1 MKKIIYYVT
10 DHGLGHATRSVALI
24 RELQKYNLEII
35 VRNSN
40 AKHFLKNSL
49 EHTRIVSD
57 KTDVG
62 PLIKNDG
69 ISINET
75 KSKPIIKEWID
86 SIEEYATLESTRLLK
101 MKPDLII
108 SDISPMPFLAAK
120 KLGITSVAISNFT
133 WYDVLK
139 FLPKNQLCRLGEIYS
154 LADFTIQLPFGT
166 SMNIFRK
173 KKKVG
178 LVSRK
183 RTKSKQQ
190 IKKELGIDSSFRI
203 VLVALGGSTHSL
215 KFKTDD
221 KTVILSMNSRI
232 SDKHNVI
239 DVTNWIEGQDLVS
252 ISDLV
257 ICKCG
262 YGFVSECI
270 SNRIPFFYLLDS
282 KHREQNAISKQLS
295 KMKLGKKISL
305 NQLNNL
311 EFNEKFFL
319 GLSKTRKIHLENQK
333 TAHAILKLI
342 EK

>member
-24 RELQKYNLEII
+24 RELQKYDLEII

-40 AKHFLKNSL
+40 AKRFLKRSL
-49 EHTRIVSD
+49 NHIRIISN

-69 ISINET
+69 ISINEN
-75 KSKPIIKEWID
+75 KSKPILKKWIN
-86 SIEEYATLESTRLLK
+86 SIEEYATLESIRLSKL
-101 MKPDLII
+101 KPDLII
-108 SDISPMPFLAAK
+108 SDISPMPFLVAR
-120 KLGITSVAISNFT
+120 KLGITSVAISNFS

-139 FLPKNQLCRLGEIYS
+139 FLPKNQLCKLREIYS

-166 SMNIFRK
+166 SMNNFRK

-183 RTKSKQQ
+183 STKSEQQ
-190 IKKELGIDSSFRI
+190 IKKELGIDPSFHI
-203 VLVALGGSTHSL
+203 VLVALGGSKHSM

-221 KTVILSMNSRI
+221 KTIILSINSRI
-232 SDKHNVI
+232 SDKQNVI
-239 DVTNWIEGQDLVS
+239 DVTDWIEGQDLVS

-270 SNRIPFFYLLDS
+270 SNKIPFFYLSDR

-295 KMKLGKKISL
+295 KKKLGKKISL

-311 EFNEKFFL
+311 NFNEKFFL
-319 GLSKTRKIHLENQK
+319 GLPKTRKIHLENQK
-333 TAHAILKLI
+333 TALTILKLI